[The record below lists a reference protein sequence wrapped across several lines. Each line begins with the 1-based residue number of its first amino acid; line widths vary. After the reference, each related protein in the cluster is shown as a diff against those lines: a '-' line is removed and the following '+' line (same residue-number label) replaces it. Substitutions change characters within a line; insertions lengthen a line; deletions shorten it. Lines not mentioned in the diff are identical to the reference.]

1 MTHPGPND
9 QTRTGEA
16 RSADDD
22 WWGEGLQVELFHAN
36 TERKPGDRNLVAW
49 GFDVHPHVFFISGV
63 LVAVFIALTLLLGEQ
78 AATAF
83 GAVQSAITAYASWF
97 YILAANVF
105 VLFVVAIA
113 LSKYGDIRIG
123 GVHAE
128 TEFSTFAWIAML
140 FSAGMGIGLM
150 FWSVAEPVIHYDT
163 PPGFFGAASQ
173 TPAAADGALAFTFY
187 HWGLHPWA
195 IYGLVALG
203 LAFFSFN
210 RGLPLTFR
218 SIFWPVL
225 GERIYG
231 WPGHLIDVLSV
242 LATLF
247 GLSTSLGLGVQQV
260 NAGLTFLSATYL
272 PVTVPS
278 ATWVQVVLI
287 AVITAMATLSVVA
300 GLDGGVRRL
309 SELNV
314 KIMLSLLG
322 FMLLVGP
329 TVFILESYAQGLGTY
344 VGNLAPMSLWTEAFE
359 GSDWQGAW
367 TLFYWGWWISWS
379 PFVGMFIARISKG
392 RTVRQLVLGV
402 LLLPS
407 MFSFFWMSTFGGSA
421 LFVEL
426 NTGGTMVEAVSA
438 DVSTAMFELF
448 QFYPLAGLTSL
459 VGVVLVVT
467 FFVTSSDSGSL
478 VVDHL
483 TSGGKHD
490 APVNQRIFWA
500 VTEGAVAAVL
510 LLGGGLA
517 ALQTAAITA
526 GLPFAVILLCMCYT
540 VWIGLRTEY
549 DILQSEEFAEW
560 MERLAE
566 EGAIEVEVDRS
577 ELVGEVSPGDD

>member
-1 MTHPGPND
+1 MA
-9 QTRTGEA
+9 E
-16 RSADDD
+16 DDR
-22 WWGEGLQVELFHAN
+22 WGEGLQVELFHAK

-49 GFDVHPHVFFISGV
+49 GFDVHPHVFFISGA
-63 LVAVFIALTLLLGEQ
+63 LVAVFIALTLLLGSRATSTF
-78 AATAF
+78 AAI
-83 GAVQSAITAYASWF
+83 QSAITSYASWF

-123 GVHAE
+123 GVGAE
-128 TEFSTFAWIAML
+128 TEFSTFAWVAML

-150 FWSVAEPVIHYDT
+150 FWSVAEPITHYDA
-163 PPGFFGAASQ
+163 PPGFFGASSQ
-173 TPAAADGALAFTFY
+173 TPAAADGALAITFY

-218 SIFWPVL
+218 SIFWPLL

-247 GLSTSLGLGVQQV
+247 GLSTSLGLGVKQV
-260 NAGLTFLSATYL
+260 NAGLNFLTGAYMPFTI
-272 PVTVPS
+272 PS

-287 AVITAMATLSVVA
+287 GAITAMATLSVVA

-309 SELNV
+309 SEANV
-314 KIMLSLLG
+314 YIMLSLLG

-329 TVFILESYAQGLGTY
+329 TVFILESYSQGLGTY
-344 VGNLAPMSLWTEAFE
+344 AGNLAPLSLWTEAFE
-359 GSDWQGAW
+359 GSDWQGSW

-392 RTVRQLVLGV
+392 RTVRQLTLGV

-407 MFSFFWMSTFGGSA
+407 MFSFLWMSTFGGSA

-426 NTGGTMVEAVSA
+426 NTGGTMVDAVSA
-438 DVSTAMFELF
+438 DVSTALFELF
-448 QFYPLAGLTSL
+448 QFFPLAGLTSL
-459 VGVVLVVT
+459 IGVVLVVT

-510 LLGGGLA
+510 LLGGGLQ
-517 ALQTAAITA
+517 ALQTASITA
-526 GLPFAVILLCMCYT
+526 GLPFAFILICMCYT
-540 VWIGLRTEY
+540 VWCGLRTEY

-566 EGAIEVEVDRS
+566 EGAIDVDVDES
-577 ELVGEVSPGDD
+577 ELVGGVSADDD